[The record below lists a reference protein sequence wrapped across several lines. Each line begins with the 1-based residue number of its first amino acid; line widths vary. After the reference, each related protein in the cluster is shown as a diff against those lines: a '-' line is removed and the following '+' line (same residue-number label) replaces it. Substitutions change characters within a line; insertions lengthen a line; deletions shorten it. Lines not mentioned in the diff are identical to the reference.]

1 MNILVAPLNWGLGH
15 ATRCIP
21 IIRQLMA
28 DGHTPIVASDGQAL
42 LLLQQEFPNLN
53 FIELPSYKIRYNRG
67 KSQITAILRS
77 LPTIVIAAIR
87 EHRQLKKI
95 IRQHH
100 VRQVISDNRFG
111 LWNKNIHSIYITH
124 QLMVK
129 MPPKL
134 KFLEKTAWRVHRWV
148 IHRYHECHIPDFEGK
163 ENLSGE
169 LPQPYPLPK
178 NAQFIGPLSRFKLS
192 DVDAAVKPVKKYH
205 TVAIISGPEPQR
217 SLFEQELIERF
228 KDVQKPTLLIQGK
241 PQQTNTYQ
249 IQRSINGSGQ
259 IDQVPHLASQTFVY
273 YLLHAEKIICRSGY
287 STIMD
292 LYALNCLHKAEFIPT
307 PGQTEQE
314 YLAEYHNTKI

>member
-1 MNILVAPLNWGLGH
+1 LNVLVAPLNWGLGH

-21 IIRQLMA
+21 IIRQLVT

-42 LLLQQEFPNLN
+42 LLLQQEFLDLN
-53 FIELPSYKIRYNRG
+53 FIELPAYKVRYNRE

-77 LPTIVIAAIR
+77 LPAIVVAAIR
-87 EHRQLKKI
+87 EHNQLKKI

-100 VRQVISDNRFG
+100 ICRVISDNRFG
-111 LWNKNIHSIYITH
+111 LWNKNIHSIYMTH

-129 MPPKL
+129 MPAKL
-134 KFLEKTAWRVHRWV
+134 KFLEKTAWRMHRWV
-148 IHRYHECHIPDFEGK
+148 IHNYDECHIPDFDGK
-163 ENLSGE
+163 ENLSGD
-169 LPQPYPLPK
+169 LSHLYPLPK
-178 NAQFIGPLSRFKLS
+178 NAQFIGPLSRFKLP
-192 DVDAAVKPVKKYH
+192 DIDAAEKPIKKYR

-217 SLFEQELIERF
+217 NLFEQELIARF

-241 PQQTNTYQ
+241 PQTTDTYQ
-249 IQRSINGSGQ
+249 IQKLICGSGQ
-259 IDQVPHLASQTFVY
+259 IYLVPHLASQTFAH

-314 YLAEYHNTKI
+314 YLATYHETKR